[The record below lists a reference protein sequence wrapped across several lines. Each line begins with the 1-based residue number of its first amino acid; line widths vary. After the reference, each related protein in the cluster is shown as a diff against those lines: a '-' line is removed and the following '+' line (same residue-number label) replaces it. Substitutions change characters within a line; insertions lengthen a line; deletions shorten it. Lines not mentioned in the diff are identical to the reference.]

1 MSTNLQDTY
10 SLGRAWRYANP
21 RMPTDYLPAVY
32 GDIKGGNYG
41 LWNCPCIDTVNFYYL
56 IADHT
61 ILSAGNGNDFTVY
74 NYANVAID
82 SAGYTI
88 VDDHTDENGAHVAII
103 NFTDDQALNELISIR
118 CKGKNDGAA
127 LIENPVTILEDF
139 VVNLAG
145 GASADF
151 DAFALQKA
159 KDVCTDYKAAGL
171 ITGDSSI
178 GTTLSEIL
186 YSFHGEWW
194 KNHQDNIVIQMNTT
208 DQVYAWKGELLE
220 RNIKKLSATRDEKNL
235 CNIAEVQY
243 AWNYKLFK
251 YEEGD
256 DGSSTADQLSRNV
269 HGDKIKTFDFK
280 WCRDATTIAAVQAI
294 IINRLKDPIWMIRFD
309 EVTLRNLHFEK
320 GDFVLLNHSTLYDTA
335 QLPFADRIVQVLTK
349 VTAINDKTINFE
361 LIDKG
366 VSYHS
371 LSESVAEIVNITEV
385 IAKSVT
391 KNVAEQLAVTETIA
405 KSVTKSLTDGVSIA
419 ETISKYIEKGT
430 IEEIINITEVIAKG
444 VTKNLAES
452 VAVSEVIAK
461 EITKAVS
468 EGASISEVITKY
480 IQKTAPESLAISEQA
495 ILNDFRYDGIH
506 YYNGSFACGEDYT
519 VL

>member
-1 MSTNLQDTY
+1 MATNLQDTY
-10 SLGRAWRYANP
+10 SLGRAWQYANP
-21 RMPTDYLPAVY
+21 RTATEYLPIVY

-56 IADHT
+56 IADHI
-61 ILSAGNGNDFTVY
+61 ILSAANGNVFTVY
-74 NYANVAID
+74 DKDGAAID

-88 VDDHTDENGAHVAII
+88 VDDHTDENSKHVAII
-103 NFTDDQALNELISIR
+103 NFTGDQVLTEPISIR

-139 VVNLAG
+139 VINFAG
-145 GASADF
+145 GASIDF

-171 ITGDSSI
+171 ITGDRSI

-194 KNHQDNIVIQMNTT
+194 KNNQDDIVLQMNTT
-208 DQVYAWKGELLE
+208 NQVYDWKGELLE
-220 RNIKKLSATRDEKNL
+220 RNIKNLSATRDEKNL

-243 AWNYKLFK
+243 AWNYKLHK
-251 YEEGD
+251 YEAGD
-256 DGSSTADQLSRNV
+256 SGSSTADQLSRNI

-280 WCRDATTIAAVQAI
+280 WCRDATTIAVVQAI
-294 IINRLKDPIWMIRFD
+294 IIKRLKDPIWIIRFD

-320 GDFVLLNHSTLYDTA
+320 GDFVLLNHSTLYDTE
-335 QLPFADRIVQVLTK
+335 QLPFTDRIVQILTK
-349 VTAINDKTINFE
+349 VTGINEKTINFE
-361 LIDKG
+361 LIDKA

-371 LSESVAEIVNITEV
+371 LSESVEEIVNITEA
-385 IAKSVT
+385 IAKSVA
-391 KNVAEQLAVTETIA
+391 KNVAEQMNITEV
-405 KSVTKSLTDGVSIA
+405 VTKSLTKGVTEGLTIA
-419 ETISKYIEKGT
+419 EAVSKYIEKPVA
-430 IEEIINITEVIAKG
+430 EILNITEAVAKAI
-444 VTKNLAES
+444 TKNVTAQMNITEI
-452 VAVSEVIAK
+452 VAK
-461 EITKAVS
+461 EITKTSVEGLTIDEMIVKYIVKTAS
-468 EGASISEVITKY
+468 EGITV
-480 IQKTAPESLAISEQA
+480 SEQA

-506 YYNGSFACGEDYT
+506 YYNGSFAYGEDYV